1 MYIWGCQA
9 ELKIYNPHERK
20 LDSRT
25 TSGYFIGYLEKSKGY
40 RFYCPNH
47 DTRIV
52 ESGND
57 RFIEN
62 DEINGSMKSWKVE
75 IQKFRA
81 QASLPMTSSKVIILV
96 VAKRTK
102 NSQEQ

>member
-1 MYIWGCQA
+1 MLNRVPIKVVSKTLFELWIGRKQFKNLYIWGCQA

-52 ESGND
+52 ESGNA

-62 DEINGSMKSWKVE
+62 DEINGSMKS
-75 IQKFRA
+75 
-81 QASLPMTSSKVIILV
+81 
-96 VAKRTK
+96 
-102 NSQEQ
+102 

>member
-1 MYIWGCQA
+1 MDRKKTQFKNLYIWGCQT
-9 ELKIYNPHERK
+9 EVKIYNPHERK

-52 ESGND
+52 ESGNA

-62 DEINGSMKSWKVE
+62 DEINGSMKSRKVE
-75 IQKFRA
+75 IQNFRA
-81 QASLPMTSSKVIILV
+81 QVHDFF
-96 VAKRTK
+96 
-102 NSQEQ
+102 